1 MQIEPM
7 PLSRY
12 IRVLTG
18 RPPDTATKQEWLRAI
33 ASMVRDLVPD
43 RRVLTASTAPS
54 DGSRRICYLSMEFLP
69 GRLLTHALRNLGL
82 YDSCNAALADYGHSL
97 IDLAD
102 AEADPALGNGGL
114 GRLAACLLDATA
126 NLGMPAHGYGIRYD
140 CGLFTQ
146 QIEAGWQA
154 EKPDRWLDRGSAW
167 ELPRREFVYAVK
179 FGGQVADGVSH
190 GVVRR
195 QWVETTDVLAM
206 AYDMPVLGYRSPL
219 MNTLRLWS
227 PQAGHELDLDAF
239 NDGDHHRAFAR
250 RNATESL
257 SQILYPSDSTP
268 AGRELR
274 FRQEFFFVS
283 ASVQDILRRFM
294 KSERSF
300 DRLPETI
307 VVQVNDTHPALA
319 IAEMMRLL
327 VDLHHLLWHEA
338 WDITR
343 RCFAYTNHTLMPE
356 ALEVWPVSLF
366 ERLLPRH
373 LEIIYDINAWFLR
386 RVERRHPGD
395 LGLLRRVSLVGED
408 GERKIRMAHL
418 AVVGSAKVNGV
429 SQMHTGLM
437 RETIFRDFDRLYP
450 GKIVNVTNGVTFQR
464 WLHGANPGLTA
475 LIRER
480 LGDAWLGRP
489 AALSTLAPHAAD
501 PAFRARFRAAKRQN
515 KERLAK
521 LIQRD
526 CDVAVDIDS
535 LFDVQVK
542 RLHEYK
548 RQLLKLLHVVWLYDR
563 LRQGGSAVPRTVI
576 FAGKAAPGYAMAK
589 LIIKLVHDVAAMVN
603 HDPAVNGTL
612 KLVFIPDYSVGKAE
626 QIIPAT
632 DLSEQISTAGYEASG
647 TGNMKLALN
656 GALTIGTLDGAN
668 IEIRDAVGPEN
679 FFVFGATAEAVVR
692 GRADP
697 SGYDRTE
704 AMQALELIAAGHFS
718 PDAPRRFQPIVDAL
732 TSHGDPY
739 FVLGDFAAYLACQ
752 AQVEA
757 VFRDPDEW
765 SRRAILNVAGASG
778 FSSDR
783 AVQDYADRIWS
794 APDER
799 NLPAEDDRPASI
811 RAVVG

>member
-7 PLSRY
+7 PLARY

-33 ASMVRDLVPD
+33 AAMVRDLVPD
-43 RRVLTASTAPS
+43 RRVLTASNAPS

-69 GRLLTHALRNLGL
+69 GRLLTYALRNLGL
-82 YDSCNAALADYGHSL
+82 YDSCNAALAEHGHSL

-102 AEADPALGNGGL
+102 AETDPALGNGGL

-140 CGLFTQ
+140 FGLFTQ
-146 QIEAGWQA
+146 QIESGWQV
-154 EKPDRWLDRGSAW
+154 EKPDRWLERGNPW
-167 ELPRREFVYAVK
+167 EIPRREFVHAVK
-179 FGGQVADGVSH
+179 FGGQVTDGVHH
-190 GVVRR
+190 GVAGR
-195 QWVETTDVLAM
+195 QWVETTDMLAM
-206 AYDMPVLGYRSPL
+206 AYDMPVLGYHSPL
-219 MNTLRLWS
+219 LNTLRLWS
-227 PQAGHELDLDAF
+227 PQAGHELDLGLF

-250 RNATESL
+250 RNAIESL

-274 FRQEFFFVS
+274 FSQEFFFVS

-300 DRLPETI
+300 DRLPDTI
-307 VVQVNDTHPALA
+307 VIQVNDTHPALA
-319 IAEMMRLL
+319 IAELMRLL
-327 VDLHHLLWHEA
+327 VDIHHLGWSEA

-356 ALEVWPVSLF
+356 ALEVWPVGFF

-373 LEIIYDINAWFLR
+373 LEIIYDINAWFLK

-395 LGLLRRVSLVGED
+395 LGLLRRVSLVEED

-418 AVVGSAKVNGV
+418 AVVGSRKVNGV
-429 SQMHTGLM
+429 SKMHTGLM
-437 RETIFRDFDRLYP
+437 RETIFRDFDDLYP
-450 GKIVNVTNGVTFQR
+450 GKIINITNGVTFQR
-464 WLHGANPGLTA
+464 WLHSANPELTA
-475 LIRER
+475 LIRGR
-480 LGDAWLGRP
+480 LGDDWLSRP
-489 AALSTLAPHAAD
+489 AELAKLAPHAED
-501 PAFRARFRAAKRQN
+501 PDFRARFRAVKRQN
-515 KERLAK
+515 KEILAR

-526 CDVAVDIDS
+526 CHVAVDIDS

-589 LIIKLVHDVAAMVN
+589 LIIKLIHDVAAMVN
-603 HDPAVNGTL
+603 ADPAVNGTL

-692 GRADP
+692 ARADS

-704 AMQALELIAAGHFS
+704 AMKALDLIASGHFS

-732 TSHGDPY
+732 TIHGDPY
-739 FVLGDFAAYLACQ
+739 FVLGDFASYLHCQ
-752 AQVEA
+752 EQVEA
-757 VFRDPDEW
+757 VFRDPDDW
-765 SRRAILNVAGASG
+765 SRRAILNIAGASG

-783 AVQDYADRIWS
+783 AVQDYADRVWF
-794 APDER
+794 APGEQ
-799 NLPAEDDRPASI
+799 NLPAEDASI
-811 RAVVG
+811 RAAAG